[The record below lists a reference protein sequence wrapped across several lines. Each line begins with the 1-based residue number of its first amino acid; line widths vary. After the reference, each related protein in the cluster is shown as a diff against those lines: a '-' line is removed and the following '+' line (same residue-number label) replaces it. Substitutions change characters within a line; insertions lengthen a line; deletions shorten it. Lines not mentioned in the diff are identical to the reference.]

1 MADARNQVIPPEG
14 FAAAVD
20 NTLGPLLLDAGFRP
34 DVAVDYEVSFR
45 KESVRVVARYG
56 GPPGGELSIL
66 IVDDRSDER
75 PLELGDV
82 LRATGFPEKD
92 MWQANMQTYDADGIS
107 RLLLRGA
114 DLLATHGRAFLD
126 GSEELFVS
134 ARAERAA
141 RWQAYARRV
150 SVSSRTLDQADA
162 GWQEKN
168 YELVREILAS
178 VRDRLDVTRLRRLDF
193 AERRTAGG
201 AGR

>member
-1 MADARNQVIPPEG
+1 MTDARNSVITPEG
-14 FAAAVD
+14 FATAIDEMLA
-20 NTLGPLLLDAGFRP
+20 PLLLDAGFTP
-34 DVAVDYEVSFR
+34 ETFVDYEVSFR
-45 KESVRVVARYG
+45 KEPLRVLARYD

-114 DLLATHGRAFLD
+114 DLLATPGRAFLD

-134 ARAERAA
+134 ARADRAA
-141 RWQAYARRV
+141 RWQAYTRRV

-162 GWQEKN
+162 AWQEN
-168 YELVREILAS
+168 GLRTRS
-178 VRDRLDVTRLRRLDF
+178 RDSRADSRSPRRQ
-193 AERRTAGG
+193 AAPPP
-201 AGR
+201 